1 MDGNGDKLFYA
12 KLEDM
17 ADRCEKNSMI
27 VFSKFLDERQ
37 CILAQQWCSRNTG
50 SLNFQLWGGFPQ
62 ARRKI
67 LAVYPDYCES
77 FVKDEFPVKCL
88 TFTYRQQ
95 DKLTHRDFL
104 GTLMGME
111 LKRETVGDIV
121 TDEGIAQVFVT
132 DVVAGLISSQVRKIG
147 RTGVKVSESQP
158 FSLELKQEYKDIS
171 GTAASMRLDC
181 IVSIAAGISRE
192 KSAALIRAEKTDV
205 NHFTVTSLSH
215 ELHKGDII
223 SIRGC
228 GRFILADAGGSTA
241 KKRIHILLKKFI

>member
-1 MDGNGDKLFYA
+1 MNNSSDKLFYA

-17 ADRCEKNSMI
+17 TDRCDKNSMI

-88 TFTYRQQ
+88 TFNYRQQ

-104 GTLMGME
+104 GTFMGMNF
-111 LKRETVGDIV
+111 KRELIGDIV
-121 TDEGIAQVFVT
+121 TDEGIAQVFVN
-132 DVVAGLISSQVRKIG
+132 DVASSLISAQVRKIG
-147 RTGVKVSESQP
+147 KTGVKISDSQP
-158 FSLELKQEYKDIS
+158 FSLEIKQEYKEIS
-171 GTAASMRLDC
+171 ATAASMRLDC
-181 IVSIAAGISRE
+181 IVSIAAGVSRE
-192 KSAALIRAEKTDV
+192 KAAALIRAEKTDV

-215 ELHKGDII
+215 ELHKEDII

-228 GRFILADAGGSTA
+228 GRFILADIGAVTA
-241 KKRIHILLKKFI
+241 KNRIHILLKKFI

>member
-27 VFSKFLDERQ
+27 VFSRFLDERQ

-50 SLNFQLWGGFPQ
+50 SLKFMLWGGFPQ
-62 ARRKI
+62 AKRKI
-67 LAVYPDYCES
+67 LAIYPDYCES
-77 FVKDEFPVKCL
+77 FVKDEFPLKCL

-95 DKLTHRDFL
+95 DILTHRDFL

-132 DVVAGLISSQVRKIG
+132 DVVAGLVSAGVRKIG
-147 RTGVKVSESQP
+147 RTGVKVYDDRP
-158 FSLELKQEYKDIS
+158 FSLEPKQEYREIT
-171 GTAASMRLDC
+171 GTVASLRLDC
-181 IVSIAAGISRE
+181 IVSLAAGTGRE
-192 KSAALIRAEKTDV
+192 KAAALIRAEKTDV

-215 ELHKGDII
+215 ELHEGDII
-223 SIRGC
+223 SVRGC
-228 GRFILADAGGSTA
+228 GRFILSSVGGITA